1 MGLSPPFDRDGKVIC
16 SQQYDFGILGVVE
29 KWGISYSP
37 KMIHSGNVNGQNDD
51 EPEKYVG
58 TPIVVQAHCLLGG
71 VMKNGIIHNHF
82 RRSPTKKIQP
92 QS

>member
-51 EPEKYVG
+51 EPEKHVG
-58 TPIVVQAHCLLGG
+58 NYSSKTGVQLWRAPSGNLLHSE
-71 VMKNGIIHNHF
+71 NA
-82 RRSPTKKIQP
+82 SPYG
-92 QS
+92 